1 MTVAVCTIVR
11 GRQAHLRRLLEGL
24 GRQTS
29 PPDHIVVAWMGGPDP
44 GPTVPT
50 GMPVEVVDAT
60 DPRTPL
66 PLAAAR
72 NAARRGA
79 PDADV
84 LVFLDVDVIPST
96 TLVADYARRCR
107 TTGGLWSGQVDYLPE
122 GVPADAAWT
131 EAQLDV
137 AATPHPAR
145 TPPPADT
152 RLENP
157 DLFWSLSFAMRAADY
172 DRLGGFDEAF
182 VGYGGED
189 TDFGR
194 RADAA
199 GLALWRTPAARGW
212 HQHHESTSPPVQHV
226 HDIVGNAHTFHR
238 RWGEWPMR
246 GWLEAFHDQERVLF
260 RPEGGILEAR

>member
-24 GRQTS
+24 RRQTD
-29 PPDHIVVAWMGGPDP
+29 PPDQVVVAWMGGPR
-44 GPTVPT
+44 PTVPD
-50 GMPVEVVDAT
+50 GMHVDVVDAA
-60 DPRTPL
+60 DPRTTL

-84 LVFLDVDVIPST
+84 LVFLDVDVLPSS
-96 TLVADYARRCR
+96 TLVADYADRCR

-122 GVPADAAWT
+122 GVPTAHDDWT
-131 EAQLDV
+131 EDLLDG
-137 AATPHPAR
+137 AASPHPAR
-145 TPPPADT
+145 TPPPVDT
-152 RLENP
+152 QLANP
-157 DLFWSLSFAMRAADY
+157 DLFWSLSFAMRAVDY
-172 DRLGGFDEAF
+172 DRLGGFDEAC

-194 RADAA
+194 RAAAA
-199 GLALWRTPAARGW
+199 GLTLWRTAAAKGW

-226 HDIVGNAHTFHR
+226 RDIVRNAHTFR
-238 RWGEWPMR
+238 ERWGEWPMR
-246 GWLEAFHDQERVLF
+246 GWLEAFDARDLVSF
-260 RPEGGILEAR
+260 RPIDGILELR